1 MMHVRRKLIAAASSL
16 AVLSAVLLAGC
27 APSSTSETGE
37 QIASLAETGIL
48 TLSVNPEI
56 RIEYNKEGKVVDLT
70 GINTD
75 GEAIVSS
82 YQDYI
87 GKDCEIVLT
96 DLVQKINDAG
106 YFVEE
111 IDGNPRNIVIQIEP
125 GSILPSDD
133 FVQQISQSTQEAV
146 ANLSLASDIVTI
158 DKDDY
163 DPQYAQDSTPSP
175 YITLAKAQEIALAQ
189 ANVNAADAVFD
200 DREFDLDD
208 GTPIYELE
216 FMASGYEYEYD
227 VDAVTGQI
235 LKAEHN
241 MPVTQPATQPAN
253 YNDTDYGPNND
264 GVTDYND
271 TDYGPNN
278 DGVTDYNDTDYG
290 PNNDGV
296 TDYNDTD
303 YGPNNDGVTD
313 YDDTDYG
320 PNNDGVTDYND
331 TDYGPNND
339 GVTDYNDSNYGDT
352 NYDDGGS
359 NYSSSDYGDSGYDD

>member
-1 MMHVRRKLIAAASSL
+1 MMNLRRKLAAMASSL
-16 AVLSAVLLAGC
+16 AVLTAVLLAGC
-27 APSSTSETGE
+27 QAPAASQTDAAPTETVSS
-37 QIASLAETGIL
+37 ALADTGIL

-56 RIEYNKEGKVVDLT
+56 QIEYNKEGKVVNLT
-70 GINTD
+70 GMNAD

-87 GKDCEIVLT
+87 GKDCQTVLS
-96 DLVQKINDAG
+96 DLVQKINEAG

-125 GSILPSDD
+125 GSVLPSDD
-133 FVQQISQSTQEAV
+133 FVQQISQSTQTAV

-163 DPQYAQDSTPSP
+163 DPQYAQGSTPSP
-175 YITLAKAQEIALAQ
+175 YITLEKAQEIALAQ

-216 FMASGYEYEYD
+216 FMAGGYEYEYD

-241 MPVTQPATQPAN
+241 MPVDQGATQAA
-253 YNDTDYGPNND
+253 
-264 GVTDYND
+264 DYND

-313 YDDTDYG
+313 Y
-320 PNNDGVTDYND
+320 
-331 TDYGPNND
+331 
-339 GVTDYNDSNYGDT
+339 SGDT

-359 NYSSSDYGDSGYDD
+359 NYSGDTNYDDGGSNYSDSDDDGDSGYDD